1 MEASIESVIREHGD
15 MLGRI
20 AASYE
25 PESGRCQDLLQ
36 EISLAIWSALPRWRG
51 EASLRTFVARVAHNR
66 AIDHLGR
73 RLRLGEDELG
83 DYHADPVADPVARTE
98 AEQRRTRL
106 VKAVQR
112 LPLGQRQVVVLAL
125 EGFTQNEIGQ
135 ALALEENTVAQRLG
149 RARKQLR
156 DWLDESK

>member
-1 MEASIESVIREHGD
+1 

-25 PESGRCQDLLQ
+25 SEPGRCQDLLQ
-36 EISLAIWSALPRWRG
+36 EISLAIWKALPRWRG
-51 EASLRTFVARVAHNR
+51 EASLRTFVARVAHNQ
-66 AIDHLGR
+66 AIDHLGH

-83 DYHADPVADPVARTE
+83 DYHADPVADPVGRTE

-112 LPLGQRQVVVLAL
+112 LPVGQRQVVVLAL
-125 EGFTQNEIGQ
+125 EGFSQNEIGQ

>member
-1 MEASIESVIREHGD
+1 

-25 PESGRCQDLLQ
+25 PEPGRCQDLLQ
-36 EISLAIWSALPRWRG
+36 EISLAIWKALPRWRG

-66 AIDHLGR
+66 SIDHLGH
-73 RLRLGEDELG
+73 RLQRAEDEL
-83 DYHADPVADPVARTE
+83 DEHHADPIADPLATTQ
-98 AEQRRTRL
+98 AEQRRARL
-106 VKAVQR
+106 IKAVQR
-112 LPLGQRQVVVLAL
+112 LPVGQRQVVVLAL
-125 EGFTQNEIGQ
+125 EGFTQIEIGQ

-156 DWLDESK
+156 DWLDESQ